1 MTISVGDNPA
11 LDSVAVGDDYYDL
24 RDAEQAT
31 TAAARD
37 SSQLLDMAGSR
48 ENQFFDALD
57 MQGAAAELAS
67 TAVLLPTDNGA
78 LRLDKKRAMR
88 RLYLALRPP
97 APAPARQPAGGGA
110 LGKKASGPRPQP
122 TERLQGILC
131 VRANSRPAGSAVG
144 TAQKDTRARHE
155 RKSDERKSDERKRK
169 KSEKSESSDKRKK
182 RKDK

>member
-1 MTISVGDNPA
+1 MTINVGDDPT
-11 LDSVAVGDDYYDL
+11 LGSVAVGDDYYDL
-24 RDAEQAT
+24 RDAEPAT

-57 MQGAAAELAS
+57 MHGAAAELAS
-67 TAVLLPTDNGA
+67 AAVLLPTDNGA

-131 VRANSRPAGSAVG
+131 VQANSRPAGSAVG
-144 TAQKDTRARHE
+144 TAHKDARARHE